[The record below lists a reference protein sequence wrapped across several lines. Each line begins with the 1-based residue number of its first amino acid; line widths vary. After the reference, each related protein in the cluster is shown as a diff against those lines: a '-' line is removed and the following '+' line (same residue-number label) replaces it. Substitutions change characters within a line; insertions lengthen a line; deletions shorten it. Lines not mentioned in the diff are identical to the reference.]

1 MDRRNTILATLAYP
15 VMELKT
21 GIFLVPVIVTVK
33 KVSRS
38 RVNIILATFIW
49 DDHHCNNDINKWCF
63 IPVSLVHVI
72 TCTYFKVFFEILT
85 LSCGSLILRF
95 GLGITDMSSLL
106 SLSDICVLN
115 LFLNEIEFVLVHK
128 IVQTTLTLVH

>member
-1 MDRRNTILATLAYP
+1 M
-15 VMELKT
+15 
-21 GIFLVPVIVTVK
+21 
-33 KVSRS
+33 
-38 RVNIILATFIW
+38 
-49 DDHHCNNDINKWCF
+49 
-63 IPVSLVHVI
+63 SLVHVI

-85 LSCGSLILRF
+85 LSWGSLILRF